1 MEGEITNLKYSVRS
15 FIRTEIEN
23 CVDLYIKVFNSQPWN
38 EEWSYDI
45 AKERLTDLYNTP
57 KFLGLTLY
65 RGRELVG
72 FIGGNKKRTPQG
84 IVFYIAELCINNDIQ
99 GKGLG
104 SLLLESLE
112 EQLQENKVSSIY
124 LITSNGGLAERFY
137 IKKDY
142 EMNENRIIM
151 KKTFN

>member
-1 MEGEITNLKYSVRS
+1 MENVIKAFEN
-15 FIRTEIEN
+15 TEIES
-23 CVDLYIKVFNSQPWN
+23 CVDLYTKIFNSEPWN

-45 AKERLTDLYNTP
+45 AKEKLTDLYNTP

-65 RGRELVG
+65 QGSELVG
-72 FIGGNKKRTPQG
+72 FIGENRKRTPKG

-112 EQLQENKVSSIY
+112 EQLNKDKVSSIY

-137 IKKDY
+137 IRKNY
-142 EMNENRIIM
+142 EINENRVILR
-151 KKTFN
+151 KAF